1 MRTLLGA
8 VLILI
13 IGVIGCGSDS
23 DSGLSSQLAALEAS
37 IQAAQATADDAQSA
51 AHAHL

>member
-8 VLILI
+8 LLVLVM
-13 IGVIGCGSDS
+13 GVIGCGSDS
-23 DSGLSSQLAALEAS
+23 DSGVSSQPAALEAS